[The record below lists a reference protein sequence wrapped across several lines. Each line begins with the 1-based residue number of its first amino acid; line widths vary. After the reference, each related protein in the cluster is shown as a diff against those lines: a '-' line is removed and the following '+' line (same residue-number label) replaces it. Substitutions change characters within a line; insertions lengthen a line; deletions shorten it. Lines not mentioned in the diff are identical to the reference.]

1 MAHRDPTQIA
11 RLPLLL
17 MAYATAQGLD
27 REALLLAS
35 GLTESALADPDSRIP
50 TRSMVRL
57 WQAIIEEFN
66 DPLLGLNVARSVSV
80 NQLGL
85 VGYSMRHSATLR
97 DALQRL
103 ARYQRVLSEAVRAE
117 IIEQRDEFTVSWI
130 LHPALKSLRVPVELG
145 VTLVLRIAR
154 ELTGVAIR
162 PVRLELPTPQ
172 PDALSEYRAEFAC
185 PILFETQSASLVFTA
200 SQMSLPVITADG
212 TLVGYLDELAEIT
225 AEPLDAKHDSTT
237 TAVRRT
243 LWGLLPTG
251 KPSIWHTAR
260 TMGISV
266 RTLQRRL
273 GEEGGS
279 YSSVLDGLRRDV
291 AGELLGK
298 GTQSAADVA
307 FLLGYSE
314 PSAFHRAVRRWQ
326 NIPPAGGMN

>member
-1 MAHRDPTQIA
+1 
-11 RLPLLL
+11 

-57 WQAIIEEFN
+57 WQAIIEEFD
-66 DPLLGLNVARSVSV
+66 DPLLGLNVARSLSV

-85 VGYSMRHSATLR
+85 VGYSMQHSATLR

-103 ARYQRVLSEAVRAE
+103 ARYQRILSEAVRAE

-145 VTLVLRIAR
+145 VTLLLRIAR
-154 ELTGVAIR
+154 ELTDVAIL

-200 SQMSLPVITADG
+200 SQMSLPVKTADD
-212 TLVGYLDELAEIT
+212 TLVGYLDALAEIA

-298 GTQSAADVA
+298 GSQSAADIA

-314 PSAFHRAVRRWQ
+314 PSALHRAVRRWQ
-326 NIPPAGGMN
+326 NIPPAGGVN